1 MCERTVSA
9 PPPRCPSPLRP
20 RVHAGRTSECA
31 HSEASPSPKRCAHP
45 RAGDAAR
52 RIVLVY
58 WRNEPELI
66 ELTAELRRH
75 REPIGCADCFCPRSH
90 RGSFRLRDQVERRCA
105 PTARAYAREHTHTHT
120 HTHTHLCTRCS
131 NREYEESGER
141 GARAGRSL
149 PAPGR
154 HVRHRDGDARGQDLR
169 AFNRVHVK

>member
-90 RGSFRLRDQVERRCA
+90 RGSSRLQEKVRSRCTRT
-105 PTARAYAREHTHTHT
+105 PTHTD
-120 HTHTHLCTRCS
+120 TRALLEPCH
-131 NREYEESGER
+131 GECGGR
-141 GARAGRSL
+141 GAHAGRSL
-149 PAPGR
+149 FAPQC
-154 HVRHRDGDARGQDLR
+154 DASATETETTTKETAVHRGQDFEL
-169 AFNRVHVK
+169 